1 MPRTNPKKWV
11 KGTDG
16 YYYSLKPSA
25 SGYYKVKF
33 DADFKEVGKREIVPH
48 IPDEALTPEDRERVR
63 KAAKGKLPL
72 SNNKE
77 ERLANE
83 FYNMITFNDGRL
95 SDEEVKYLLRN
106 LNSNRKWKIE
116 IISDT
121 SKGVDAKLARE
132 ILVKKLRQYLEE
144 IRGDVKRK
152 IEFIIAERNKGI
164 KVTTHTG
171 IKLLL
176 ERQYDLLFEAVKNTY
191 GKTGLEA
198 FEYRTKK
205 YVEPP
210 SFSYS
215 LLQVSFGGAGEEGK
229 YVYVE
234 ARIKSDEKEEE
245 YYEEMKK
252 NPYLRDELGYFK
264 EWNDEDILGE
274 DLENRE

>member
-1 MPRTNPKKWV
+1 MM
-11 KGTDG
+11 
-16 YYYSLKPSA
+16 
-25 SGYYKVKF
+25 
-33 DADFKEVGKREIVPH
+33 VGKREIVPH